1 MGKMSI
7 WEDKNTLAGKF
18 WSNTVVED
26 CPIYDMHGHMG
37 SLNTIYFKRNSAS
50 EMVAHMRRAGVKRLV
65 FSHHHALFDANFRNA
80 EVHKICLG
88 YPEELRMYVAVNPHY
103 PSHIKE
109 DLRLFDSWRPYAVGL
124 KILADYHRVK
134 VSDRK
139 YEYALSFANERRL
152 PVLFHTWGGSS
163 QSGYEELRKV
173 AERYPDLIIFAGHS
187 IYGDWDNAV
196 KLVKESPGKVYLE
209 LTAIPGVNG
218 VIEQLVEN
226 AGSESLLL
234 GSDLPWFDEFQVIGG
249 VLSSKISDEDKRN
262 IFYRNVEKLFG
273 KNW

>member
-1 MGKMSI
+1 MK
-7 WEDKNTLAGKF
+7 
-18 WSNTVVED
+18 
-26 CPIYDMHGHMG
+26 
-37 SLNTIYFKRNSAS
+37 
-50 EMVAHMRRAGVKRLV
+50 
-65 FSHHHALFDANFRNA
+65 
-80 EVHKICLG
+80 
-88 YPEELRMYVAVNPHY
+88 
-103 PSHIKE
+103 
-109 DLRLFDSWRPYAVGL
+109 
-124 KILADYHRVK
+124 RVK
-134 VSDRK
+134 AACICQTLHFMLKD
-139 YEYALSFANERRL
+139 
-152 PVLFHTWGGSS
+152 
-163 QSGYEELRKV
+163 
-173 AERYPDLIIFAGHS
+173 DLGHD
-187 IYGDWDNAV
+187 YAV